1 MQTMRLVA
9 IVVLF
14 FVGLLLRQRRILSAA
29 HGGRLLTI
37 VVWIGLPTLILA
49 GVSRLPLH
57 AQLFWLPATA
67 MLAILVGCAVSAFA
81 GRRLELDAKA
91 FGAFV
96 TCATALNI
104 SLEYP
109 FMLATRGANGFAELA
124 LFDLGNALMLCTFGY
139 LLAAKLGR
147 RTGTWWQALQ
157 RLGSFPP
164 LWALLL
170 ALIINFF
177 SLPVSHVAL
186 DTLQAIGGWVVLLV
200 PLALGILF
208 DGRRALS
215 RPSLAAVGVRLS
227 VGLAIG
233 DRLCDAAGSARA
245 DAQRGARRQRRAD
258 RLHSRSAGTARSA
271 RCRAGCKRDIAVGP
285 PGPAL
290 HTTGTPVAGLR
301 KLITRLEQF

>member
-1 MQTMRLVA
+1 MQTLRLVA
-9 IVVLF
+9 IVLLF
-14 FVGLLLRQRRILSAA
+14 FVGLLLRQQRILSAA

-57 AQLFWLPATA
+57 AQLFWLPAVA
-67 MLAILVGCAVSAFA
+67 MVAILVGCAVSAFV
-81 GRRLELDAKA
+81 GRKLQLDAQA

-109 FMLATRGANGFAELA
+109 FMLAVKGANGFAELA

-139 LLAAKLGR
+139 LLAAKLGHR
-147 RTGTWWQALQ
+147 AGTWWQALQ

-170 ALIINFF
+170 ALIINIFG
-177 SLPVSHVAL
+177 LPVSTVAL

-200 PLALGILF
+200 PIALGILF

-215 RPSLAAVGVRLS
+215 TPSLAAVGIRLG
-227 VGLAIG
+227 VGLAMGIG
-233 DRLCDAAGSARA
+233 CVTLLDLHGLTRTVVLVGSAAPIGFTVVVLTQRESL
-245 DAQRGARRQRRAD
+245 DAELAA
-258 RLHSRSAGTARSA
+258 SATSLSVLLGLLY
-271 RCRAGCKRDIAVGP
+271 IP
-285 PGPAL
+285 LAL
-290 HTTGTPVAGLR
+290 LWLP
-301 KLITRLEQF
+301 

>member
-14 FVGLLLRQRRILSAA
+14 FVGLLLRQRRILSPA

-49 GVSRLPLH
+49 GVTRLPLH
-57 AQLFWLPATA
+57 AQLFWLPAAA

-81 GRRLELDAKA
+81 GRRLGLDAKA

-109 FMLATRGANGFAELA
+109 FMLATKGANGFAELA
-124 LFDLGNALMLCTFGY
+124 LFDLGNALMLCTLGY

-157 RLGSFPP
+157 RLGFFPP

-186 DTLQAIGGWVVLLV
+186 DTLQAIGGWVVMLV

-215 RPSLAAVGVRLS
+215 RPSLAAVGIRLG
-227 VGLAIG
+227 VGLAMGIACVTLLDLQG
-233 DRLCDAAGSARA
+233 LTRSVVLVGSAA
-245 DAQRGARRQRRAD
+245 PIGFTVVVLAQREALDAE
-258 RLHSRSAGTARSA
+258 LAASATSLSVLLGLLY
-271 RCRAGCKRDIAVGP
+271 IP
-285 PGPAL
+285 LAL
-290 HTTGTPVAGLR
+290 LW
-301 KLITRLEQF
+301 LD